1 MKSYAFIITMLIG
14 IVAGCV
20 AGALFPRQVQMV
32 DTVKEETVTVQ
43 IQDAATGEMVD
54 VLTKIE
60 VPTQQSPKG
69 MCYPIHYTAAR
80 L

>member
-1 MKSYAFIITMLIG
+1 MKKFMKSYAFIVTMLIG

-20 AGALFPRQVQMV
+20 VGALFPREVRMV

-54 VLTKIE
+54 VLTVVE
-60 VPTQQSPKG
+60 VPVQEEQVVNPGAKG
-69 MCYPIHYTAAR
+69 A
-80 L
+80 